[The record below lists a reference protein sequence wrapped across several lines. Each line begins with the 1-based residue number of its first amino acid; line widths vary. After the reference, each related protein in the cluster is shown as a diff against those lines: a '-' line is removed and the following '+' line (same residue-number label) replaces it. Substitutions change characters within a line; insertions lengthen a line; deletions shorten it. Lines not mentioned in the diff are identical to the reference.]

1 MKKKFFVI
9 GNLKMNM
16 LSSEEALQ
24 YVSVLKREAA
34 GRTYQS
40 VTGVI
45 CPSYPYL
52 GVFEEMPGWIEKGAQ
67 NVFWEKGGAYTG
79 EVSPL
84 MLKNAG
90 VNYVIIGH
98 SERRTFQGETNEIV
112 KKKIICALKYLL
124 VPIVCI
130 GETKEERQADDTLRV
145 LELQLQSIFS
155 ELSKMQAEKIIIA
168 YEPRWAVG
176 TDQLP
181 TTEEILQVKILIRKI
196 LTENFDAELGERV
209 VVLYG
214 GSVKSSFLPAVS
226 FEAGMDGVLVGRES
240 LFPYEVIKMMDVLEE
255 HALLVAAKKN
265 KEVK

>member
-1 MKKKFFVI
+1 MNKKFFVI

-24 YVSVLKREAA
+24 YVSVLKREAT
-34 GRTYQS
+34 GRTYQA

-45 CPSYPYL
+45 CPSFLYL
-52 GVFEEMPGWIEKGAQ
+52 DIFEEMPRGIEKGAQ
-67 NVFWEKGGAYTG
+67 NVFWEKNGAYTG
-79 EVSPL
+79 EISPL

-112 KKKIICALKYLL
+112 KKKTLCALKHLL

-130 GETKEERQADDTLRV
+130 GEMKEERQADDTARV
-145 LELQLQSIFS
+145 LKLQLQSIFS

-181 TTEEILQVKILIRKI
+181 TTQEILQVRILIRKM
-196 LTENFDAELGERV
+196 LTEIFDAELADRV

-214 GSVKSSFLPAVS
+214 GSVKSSILPAVS

-240 LFPYEVIKMMDVLEE
+240 LFPYEMIKMMDLLEE
-255 HALLVAAKKN
+255 HALLVEAKKS
-265 KEVK
+265 KGKK